1 MNQNSRDAHDS
12 IKPQKENLHKKI
24 KNALLVL
31 KKGTF
36 REIATQANLKE
47 MQVWKRLSEMEKL
60 GVINNVSDKICTVSG
75 RKVSVWEIKQ

>member
-1 MNQNSRDAHDS
+1 M
-12 IKPQKENLHKKI
+12 
-24 KNALLVL
+24 LVL

-47 MQVWKRLSEMEKL
+47 TQVWKRLSEMEKL

-75 RKVSVWEIKQ
+75 RKVSVWEINLK